1 MTSATS
7 YDIYASSAEDLSRVR
22 ERLFV
27 RTMDRIFAA
36 HPYYRQVFKDSEI
49 SREDI
54 ASLDD
59 LRKIPITT
67 KADFMTAPQK
77 FCMGPEGA
85 LDDDETVVWQV
96 MYTTGSSGP
105 PSPFVMTSY
114 DYVNTLAQ
122 KRNMLRIRGV
132 TENDSLL
139 SLFPLTTYPH
149 GAFLGGVNT
158 SPAFSI
164 PVTIAMPGHEH
175 ERRPEIGSRLDDIVR
190 IAGRTR
196 ATILQGV
203 PTYIRKVIAR
213 AQELQ
218 VSLAETRQ
226 VWVTGEGLGDEAR
239 ADLVARLKLLGA
251 RDPEIN
257 VAYGLSEI
265 QGGLVEC
272 GHGFGY
278 HNPSPDQFLFECVD
292 ADTKE
297 PVAPGQEGL
306 ILLSHLDRRGTVLLR
321 YAVGDVARISSERC
335 PNCGMLTER
344 IVSMPHRFDGLVKI
358 KGMLV
363 NPQLLVDA
371 MMGEPD
377 IVEFQAFVD
386 KENPA
391 DGLSMDRL
399 LIKLVPKADADS
411 NIDKRVLDRVRRAI
425 SVTPL
430 IEITTSDDPA
440 LKNRGWKT
448 KPLIDLRTPEK

>member
-1 MTSATS
+1 MAGAAS
-7 YDIYASSAEDLSRVR
+7 YDIYAATPEQLRQVR
-22 ERLFV
+22 EDAFA

-36 HPYYRQVFKDSEI
+36 HPYYKRVFKECGLE
-49 SREDI
+49 RGDI
-54 ASLDD
+54 RSLRD
-59 LRKIPITT
+59 LDKIPITT
-67 KADFMTAPQK
+67 KADFMAAPRE

-85 LDDDETVVWQV
+85 LDDSETVVWQT
-96 MYTTGSSGP
+96 MYTTGSSGA

-114 DYVNTLAQ
+114 DYVSTLAQ

-132 TENDSLL
+132 TEKDSLL
-139 SLFPLTTYPH
+139 SLFPLTVYPH

-164 PVTIAMPGHEH
+164 PVTIALPGRENDRH
-175 ERRPEIGSRLDDIVR
+175 PEIGSRLDDVVA
-190 IAGRTR
+190 IAGRTN
-196 ATILQGV
+196 ATIIQGV

-213 AQELQ
+213 AQELD
-218 VSLAETRQ
+218 VKLPAARQ
-226 VWVTGEGLGDEAR
+226 IWVTGEGLGDQAR
-239 ADLVARLKLLGA
+239 ADLIARLKLLGA
-251 RDPEIN
+251 RDPEVN

-272 GHGFGY
+272 AHGFGY

-292 ADTKE
+292 PETKAAAAAD
-297 PVAPGQEGL
+297 AEGL

-321 YAVGDVARISSERC
+321 YAVGDIACVSSERC
-335 PNCGMLTER
+335 PNCNMLTER

-371 MMGEPD
+371 IMGQPD
-377 IVEFQAFVD
+377 VVEFQAFVD
-386 KENPA
+386 KEDPT

-399 LIKLVPKADADS
+399 RIKLVPKADAD
-411 NIDKRVLDRVRRAI
+411 IDVHTRIRDRVRRAI

-430 IEITTSDDPA
+430 IEITTSEDPA

-448 KPLIDLRTPEK
+448 KPLIDLRAAPK

>member
-1 MTSATS
+1 MTNATS

-22 ERLFV
+22 ERLFA
-27 RTMDRIFAA
+27 RTMDRVFAA
-36 HPYYRQVFKDSEI
+36 HPYYRQVFKEAGI

-54 ASLDD
+54 GSLDD
-59 LRKIPITT
+59 LKKLPITT
-67 KADFMTAPQK
+67 KTDFMAAPQK

-85 LDDDETVVWQV
+85 LDDDETIVWQV
-96 MYTTGSSGP
+96 MYTTGSSGA

-132 TENDSLL
+132 TEKDSLL
-139 SLFPLTTYPH
+139 SLFPLTKYPH

-158 SPAFSI
+158 SPAFNI
-164 PVTIAMPGHEH
+164 PVTIALPGHEN

-190 IAGRTR
+190 TAGRTK
-196 ATILQGV
+196 ATIIQGV

-218 VSLAETRQ
+218 ISLAETRQ
-226 VWVTGEGLGDEAR
+226 IWVTGEGLGDEAR
-239 ADLVARLKLLGA
+239 ADLIARLKLLGA
-251 RDPEIN
+251 CDPEIN

-272 GHGFGY
+272 AHGFGY

-292 ADTKE
+292 AESKT
-297 PVAPGQEGL
+297 PVEAGQEGL

-321 YAVGDVARISSERC
+321 YAVGDVARISRERC

-386 KENPA
+386 KEDPA

-411 NIDKRVLDRVRRAI
+411 NVDKRVLDRVRRAI

-448 KPLIDLRTPEK
+448 KPLIDLRAPAK

>member
-1 MTSATS
+1 MAVARP
-7 YDIYASSAEDLSRVR
+7 YDIYAATEDELRQVR
-22 ERLFV
+22 EAAFT

-36 HPYYRQVFKDSEI
+36 HPYYKCIFKNAGLARQ
-49 SREDI
+49 DI
-54 ASLDD
+54 LSLQD
-59 LRKIPITT
+59 LTKIPITT
-67 KADFMTAPQK
+67 KADFMAAPQE
-77 FCMGPEGA
+77 FCLGPEGA
-85 LDDDETVVWQV
+85 LDDAETVVWQV
-96 MYTTGSSGP
+96 MYTTGSSGA

-114 DYVNTLAQ
+114 DYVNSLAQ
-122 KRNMLRIRGV
+122 KRNMLRIRRV

-139 SLFPLTTYPH
+139 SLFPLTKYPH
-149 GAFLGGVNT
+149 GAFLGSVNT

-164 PVTIAMPGHEH
+164 PVTIAMPGWEN
-175 ERRPEIGSRLDDIVR
+175 ERHPEIGSRLDDIVA
-190 IAGRTR
+190 IAERTK

-203 PTYIRKVIAR
+203 PTYIRKVVGR

-218 VSLAETRQ
+218 VSLAATRQ

-239 ADLVARLKLLGA
+239 ADLIARLKTLGA
-251 RDPEIN
+251 CSPEIN

-265 QGGLVEC
+265 QGALVEC
-272 GHGFGY
+272 AHGFGH
-278 HNPSPDQFLFECVD
+278 HNPSPDQFLFECID
-292 ADTKE
+292 ADTKKPAAE
-297 PVAPGQEGL
+297 GDDGL
-306 ILLSHLDRRGTVLLR
+306 ILLTHIDRRGTVLLR
-321 YAVGDVARISSERC
+321 YAVGDMARISSRRC

-377 IVEFQAFVD
+377 IVEFQAYVD
-386 KENPA
+386 KEDPA

-399 LIKLVPKADADS
+399 LIKLVPKADAAGDVKTS
-411 NIDKRVLDRVRRAI
+411 VRDRVRRAV

-448 KPLIDLRTPEK
+448 KPLIDLRQPEK